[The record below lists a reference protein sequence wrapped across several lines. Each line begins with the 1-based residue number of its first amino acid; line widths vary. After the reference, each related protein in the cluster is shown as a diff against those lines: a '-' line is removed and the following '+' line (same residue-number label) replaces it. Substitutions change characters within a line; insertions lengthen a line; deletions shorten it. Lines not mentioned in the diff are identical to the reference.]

1 MQKFLGLR
9 GPNYIRK
16 RQQRLTAQGK
26 LFQLG
31 WEGSPSQA
39 KDSGKSFSAGAEPS
53 ENLSKSLLITSLYGN
68 SIVFSSVYFRTFYL
82 FRSRSS
88 PSFQA
93 ISNNK

>member
-31 WEGSPSQA
+31 WEGSRSQE
-39 KDSGKSFSAGAEPS
+39 KDSGKSFSAGAGPS
-53 ENLSKSLLITSLYGN
+53 ENRSKNHFMGTLSFLVAFISLLFIYSDGGL
-68 SIVFSSVYFRTFYL
+68 
-82 FRSRSS
+82 S

-93 ISNNK
+93 ISNKK